1 MKTGRVWDFGRW
13 FGLCSKWAGWEDVHI
28 LWGRLCVHAWACVL
42 SDSLPALYN
51 HTCGVGEVAGL
62 WVTHTPT
69 QTYNH
74 LVLAA
79 IYFVDNPTKKY
90 NSIMSTQLRVPLW
103 HVWAV
108 CLSAELL
115 LFFALCYWSAHPDL
129 TFHTPG
135 SSCGSKLP
143 YPACNNVCLLNCVC
157 VCLFIGWSLCVDVEQ
172 VRSNVLASF
181 TECEPLQ
188 IPGWCWGFPVLRR
201 ATPQTLSIPVMRTI
215 QSNMMWD
222 CGTVDCVTA
231 CIFSADITPEAHITL
246 VIKAIRES
254 VSVCVNFISVL
265 FYKWQTHAVTPPPQK
280 PIYLKAEVTLQVA
293 CVLPS
298 CNLRG
303 EVVMTRGCWCIFLCV
318 FVCKIEN

>member
-1 MKTGRVWDFGRW
+1 
-13 FGLCSKWAGWEDVHI
+13 
-28 LWGRLCVHAWACVL
+28 
-42 SDSLPALYN
+42 
-51 HTCGVGEVAGL
+51 
-62 WVTHTPT
+62 
-69 QTYNH
+69 
-74 LVLAA
+74 
-79 IYFVDNPTKKY
+79 
-90 NSIMSTQLRVPLW
+90 MSTQLRVPLW

-143 YPACNNVCLLNCVC
+143 YPACNNVCLLNCAC

-265 FYKWQTHAVTPPPQK
+265 FYKWQTHAVTPPPPPPQK
-280 PIYLKAEVTLQVA
+280 AYLLKSRSNTSGCLCAAELQLKRRSSHDKRLLMYLPVCVCVQDRELAVRDQLCHLVRQPFTLK
-293 CVLPS
+293 S
-298 CNLRG
+298 
-303 EVVMTRGCWCIFLCV
+303 CWCQDADA
-318 FVCKIEN
+318 

>member
-1 MKTGRVWDFGRW
+1 
-13 FGLCSKWAGWEDVHI
+13 
-28 LWGRLCVHAWACVL
+28 
-42 SDSLPALYN
+42 
-51 HTCGVGEVAGL
+51 
-62 WVTHTPT
+62 
-69 QTYNH
+69 
-74 LVLAA
+74 
-79 IYFVDNPTKKY
+79 
-90 NSIMSTQLRVPLW
+90 MSTQLRVPLW

-115 LFFALCYWSAHPDL
+115 LFFFALCYWSAHPDL

-172 VRSNVLASF
+172 VRLNVLASF

-231 CIFSADITPEAHITL
+231 CILSADITPEAHIPL

-265 FYKWQTHAVTPPPQK
+265 FYKWQTHAVTPPTHTHTKACLLKSRSNTSGCLCAAELQLK
-280 PIYLKAEVTLQVA
+280 KRSSHDKRLLMYLPVCVCVQDRELAVRDQLCHLVHQPFTLK
-293 CVLPS
+293 
-298 CNLRG
+298 
-303 EVVMTRGCWCIFLCV
+303 TCWCQDADA
-318 FVCKIEN
+318 